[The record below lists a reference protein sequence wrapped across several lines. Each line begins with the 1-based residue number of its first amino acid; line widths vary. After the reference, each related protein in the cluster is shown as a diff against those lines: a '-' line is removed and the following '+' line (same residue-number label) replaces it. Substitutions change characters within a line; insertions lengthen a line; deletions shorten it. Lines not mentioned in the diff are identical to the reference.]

1 MSASTDSFPVR
12 RIMALYL
19 MTGLALV
26 VLLMVVGLLMRM
38 SQAGWI
44 RLTSVD
50 FYALMTL
57 HGAGMIAALVLCGMG
72 GLWYL
77 IRREVA
83 MSASLA
89 LWAYGLAVGGVVLVA
104 AAAAFGK
111 FGAAW
116 TFLYPLPFL
125 NPTWPAWSIG
135 AFLVGMTLIVLGWS
149 VWCIQMLEAVL
160 RGFGGFRGVLGWD
173 AVFTP
178 KAFAASGRK
187 LPPPQVLPAFVIA
200 LDGLLA
206 AAAASLLGV
215 ALLVHWLDPSVPL
228 DALWA
233 KNITYFF
240 GHDLANFIIYMLI
253 AQVYVGLPA
262 YARRPWKNTR
272 VLTLGWW
279 GTLVFLLLAFP
290 HHLYMDFAQPV
301 WIQYLGLGAS
311 YVSSIPV
318 AVVTVFGGLLLV
330 WRSGMR
336 WGLGSIFMYAGM
348 AGWILGGIGA
358 LLDATIQFNLHLHN
372 TLWVPAH
379 FHTYLLG
386 ASFLFAIGWVF
397 AMLEGRSENPTS
409 SAMRWTIGVTVLGGI
424 GLLVATFYLAGAASV
439 PRRYDV
445 EPAPGPVFA
454 GWGSVGA
461 IILLIGLAVAFF
473 EGMRIWR
480 GLKQAR
486 THVEW
491 PWSPEPA
498 TQTARSGGGAR

>member
-1 MSASTDSFPVR
+1 MNASTNDTTAR

-19 MTGLALV
+19 ATGLGLA
-26 VLLMVVGLLMRM
+26 VLLMVVGILMRM

-44 RLTSVD
+44 RLASVD

-72 GLWYL
+72 GIWYL
-77 IRREVA
+77 MRREVA

-89 LWAYGLAVGGVVLVA
+89 LWAYGVTVGGVLLVA
-104 AAAAFGK
+104 VAAAFGK

-135 AFLVGMTLIVLGWS
+135 AFLIGLTLIVLGWT
-149 VWCIQMLEAVL
+149 VWCIQVLEAVL

-173 AVFTP
+173 AVFRP
-178 KAFAASGRK
+178 KAFAAAGRK

-200 LDGLLA
+200 FDGLLA
-206 AAAASLLGV
+206 ATAASLLGV
-215 ALLVHWLDPSVPL
+215 ALFVHWLDPSVPL

-262 YARRPWKNTR
+262 YAGRPWKNSA

-290 HHLYMDFAQPV
+290 HHLYMDFAQPA

-311 YVSSIPV
+311 YLSSVPV

-336 WGLGSIFMYAGM
+336 WGLGSLFMYAGM

-358 LLDATIQFNLHLHN
+358 LLDATINFNVHLHN

-397 AMLEGRSENPTS
+397 AMLEVRSPDPTPP
-409 SAMRWTIGVTVLGGI
+409 AMRWTIGVTVLGGI
-424 GLLVATFYLAGAASV
+424 ALLVGTFYLAGAASV

-445 EPAPGPVFA
+445 EPDPGPLLA

-461 IILLIGLAVAFF
+461 IILVLGLLIATL
-473 EGMRIWR
+473 EGARLWR
-480 GLKQAR
+480 GLRRAK
-486 THVEW
+486 TSVEW
-491 PWSPEPA
+491 PWSPDA
-498 TQTARSGGGAR
+498 AARPEGGAR

>member
-1 MSASTDSFPVR
+1 MSTSADDSPAR

-19 MTGLALV
+19 ATGLALV
-26 VLLMVVGLLMRM
+26 VLLMLVGVLMRM

-72 GLWYL
+72 GIWYL

-83 MSASLA
+83 MAASLA
-89 LWAYGLAVGGVVLVA
+89 LWSYGVTVGGVLLVA
-104 AAAAFGK
+104 VAAAFGK

-135 AFLVGMTLIVLGWS
+135 TFLIGLTLITLGWS
-149 VWCIQMLEAVL
+149 AWCIQVLEAVL
-160 RGFGGFRGVLGWD
+160 RGFGGFRGVLGID
-173 AVFTP
+173 AVLRP
-178 KAFAASGRK
+178 KAFALSGRK

-200 LDGLLA
+200 FDGLLA

-215 ALLVHWLDPSVPL
+215 ALFVHWLDPAVPL

-262 YARRPWKNTR
+262 YTRRPWKNSTI
-272 VLTLGWW
+272 LTLGWW

-311 YVSSIPV
+311 YLSSVPV

-336 WGLGSIFMYAGM
+336 WGLGSLFMYAGM

-358 LLDATIQFNLHLHN
+358 LLDATIHFNIHLHN

-386 ASFLFAIGWVF
+386 ASFLFALGWVF
-397 AMLEGRSENPTS
+397 AMLEARSQDPTRP
-409 SAMRWTIGVTVLGGI
+409 AMRWAIGVTVLGGI
-424 GLLVATFYLAGAASV
+424 ALLVATFYVAGAASV

-445 EPAPGPVFA
+445 EPDPGPLLA

-461 IILLIGLAVAFF
+461 IVLLIGLAIATV
-473 EGMRIWR
+473 EGARLWR
-480 GLKQAR
+480 GLRR
-486 THVEW
+486 TRTAIEW
-491 PWSPEPA
+491 PWSPEQA
-498 TQTARSGGGAR
+498 TQPGGGAR